1 MQARLVIYRNDK
13 QELCVPVP
21 DAGASIGRDAG
32 NPVQLLAPE
41 VSKRH
46 AHVQHGAQGWVI
58 RDTNSRNGVQVNGRP
73 IKEAV
78 LRNGDKIAIG
88 PYTLV
93 LELEENSFKPVL
105 QIDLSTSAV
114 GQTMTAPR
122 RRP

>member
-1 MQARLVIYRNDK
+1 M
-13 QELCVPVP
+13 
-21 DAGASIGRDAG
+21 
-32 NPVQLLAPE
+32 
-41 VSKRH
+41 
-46 AHVQHGAQGWVI
+46 QHGAQGWVI